1 MWKLFL
7 GFALFAGVAV
17 FLLRNGGTG
26 VDMGGEKHMVDTES
40 SAAAASAPAK

>member
-17 FLLRNGGTG
+17 FLLKNAGGSIE
-26 VDMGGEKHMVDTES
+26 MGGEKHMIEVSES
-40 SAAAASAPAK
+40 AASAPSK

>member
-17 FLLRNGGTG
+17 FLLKNTGGG
-26 VDMGGEKHMVDTES
+26 IEMGNEKHMIEVSEP
-40 SAAAASAPAK
+40 AASAPSK